1 MVELRKRKAP
11 AGTAAVPPPPVKKAN
26 SVKSS
31 NPSMKGLSS
40 ANGSASTGNSVAV
53 GDTITVEGFGGEI
66 DARILPL
73 FPFGIDIESRDAFA
87 AKRFP
92 LCLRHPLRLGCIPR
106 GNNANSKFCVDQRWR
121 KSDIKETFG

>member
-11 AGTAAVPPPPVKKAN
+11 ADTAAVPPPLVKKAN

-31 NPSMKGLSS
+31 NSSTKGLSS

-53 GDTITVEGFGGEI
+53 GDIITIEGFGGEV

-73 FPFGIDIESRDAFA
+73 FLFGLDIESQDTFA
-87 AKRFP
+87 AKRFS

-106 GNNANSKFCVDQRWR
+106 GRNANSNFCLDQRWR
-121 KSDIKETFG
+121 KGDIEETFG